1 MLMVDMAVTK
11 IWPIKGRVDKVID
24 YARNPEKTRESSYDR
39 QEQLHTIDGVVEY
52 AADEM
57 KTETRAYV
65 TCINCRE
72 DMAAKQFMETKDYW
86 TRVSGRN
93 KFTGRV
99 CFHAYQSFADQEITA
114 EAAHEIGVKLA
125 ERMWGDRFEIV
136 VATHCNTSHYHNHF
150 VINSVSYKD
159 GLKFDCRLEDYKRMR
174 QESDRLCQEYGLSVI
189 EEPAGRGRNY
199 GEYLAEKNGKPT
211 YRGTIRQ
218 DIDLAIVASMTE
230 REFFHNLEEKGYE
243 IKLYGSSGKLLKH
256 PGLKP
261 AGAKGYFRFHS
272 LGEGYDLESLTEK
285 ILQNRRRRNPFPE
298 EEKQFVQAYR
308 REHQPKEKAKGLHA
322 LYLRYC
328 FELHILYQFPASY
341 KKVSFYMREDLTR
354 LDKLDQQTRFLGE
367 NHIETIDDLT
377 QIRERIKSEMEDLSK
392 KRKGLRNDLKR
403 HVRSGDQD
411 GIIRVKKDIEEVS
424 KKMKELRHEVKL
436 CDSIEDRSSAMN
448 QEMIRLSQM
457 EAKEAREEERHEYVF
472 GGRSRTSRE
481 NVA

>member
-1 MLMVDMAVTK
+1 MLMVNMAVTK

-39 QEQLHTIDGVVEY
+39 QVQLHTIDGVIEY
-52 AADEM
+52 AANEM

-72 DMAAKQFMETKDYW
+72 DMAAKQFMETKNYW

-93 KFTGRV
+93 KFSGRV

-114 EAAHEIGVKLA
+114 ETAHEIGVHLA
-125 ERMWGDRFEIV
+125 ERMWGDRFEVV
-136 VATHCNTSHYHNHF
+136 VATHCNTGHYHNHF
-150 VINSVSYKD
+150 VINSVSFQD

-174 QESDRLCQEYGLSVI
+174 QESDRLCLEYGLSI
-189 EEPAGRGRNY
+189 LEEPQRRGQNY

-218 DIDLAIVASMTE
+218 DIDRAIGASMTE
-230 REFFHNLEEKGYE
+230 REFFHKLEEMGYE

-285 ILQNRRRRNPFPE
+285 ILQNRWRKNPFPE
-298 EEKQFVQAYR
+298 EEKQYVQAYR

-341 KKVSFYMREDLTR
+341 KKVSFYMREDLAR

-367 NHIETIDDLT
+367 NHVETIDDLT
-377 QIRERIKSEMEDLSK
+377 QIRERIKSTMEDLLK

-424 KKMKELRHEVKL
+424 KEMKKLRHEVKL
-436 CDSIEDRSSAMN
+436 CDSIEDRSSTMN

-457 EAKEAREEERHEYVF
+457 EAEEAREEERHEYVF